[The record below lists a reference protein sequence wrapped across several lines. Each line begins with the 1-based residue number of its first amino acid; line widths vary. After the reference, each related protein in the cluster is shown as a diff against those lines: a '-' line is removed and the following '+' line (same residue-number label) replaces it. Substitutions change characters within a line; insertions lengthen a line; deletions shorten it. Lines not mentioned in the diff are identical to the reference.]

1 MPDSLVDL
9 LARSVQLRPQAEALV
24 QAERRISYAELWSGI
39 SAVAARLRR
48 CGLQPGGRVALLLEA
63 SPEYVAAYYG
73 VLAAGGVVVA
83 LNPAAKAREIA
94 VWLRHSEAEF
104 LVAGAHPE
112 LAEALAEG
120 CSCRFLRIAELNTWR
135 EGPGVTAEF
144 AVPVGAAAPAAI
156 IYTSGTTGSP
166 KGVTLS
172 HRNLVSNVSA
182 VVEYL
187 RLTADDRVVH
197 VLPFH
202 YCYGNSV
209 LHTHLAAGAT
219 VIIEGSLVY
228 PHRVL
233 ERMVKERA
241 TGFSGVPATYA
252 LLLSRTDLG
261 SSALRS
267 LRYLTQAGG
276 AMTPADIARVRA
288 LLPQVEF
295 FVMYGQTE
303 ATSRLSYMPPEYL
316 ASKPGSVGIAIAD
329 TEIAVL
335 DDDGQPLPAGR
346 AGHICARG
354 PGVMLGY
361 WCDPEA
367 TKQVLRAGW
376 LWTGDLGYLD
386 VDGFLYVQGRSSELI
401 KTGAHRVSPNEIEE
415 VLLALDGVAEAVA
428 AGMPDPLLGQV
439 IKAWL
444 VIRPGA
450 QLDTREVLAHCRRSL
465 PLYKVP
471 KQIVFTDALPRTA
484 SGKVRRAA
492 LAEFDVAGQED

>member
-1 MPDSLVDL
+1 M
-9 LARSVQLRPQAEALV
+9 
-24 QAERRISYAELWSGI
+24 
-39 SAVAARLRR
+39 AARLRR
-48 CGLQPGGRVALLLEA
+48 CGLQPGERVALLLDG
-63 SPEYVAAYYG
+63 SPEYVAVYYG

-83 LNPAAKAREIA
+83 LNTAAKAREMVA
-94 VWLRHSEAEF
+94 WLRHSEAQF
-104 LVAGAHPE
+104 LIADAHSE
-112 LAEALAEG
+112 LAEVLAEG
-120 CSCRFLRIAELNTWR
+120 CICRFLGVAELSLWR
-135 EGPGVTAEF
+135 GGSGLPAES
-144 AVPVGAAAPAAI
+144 AVPVGADGPAAI
-156 IYTSGTTGSP
+156 IYTSGTTGAP

-187 RLTADDRVVH
+187 RLTAADRVVH
-197 VLPFH
+197 VLPFY

-209 LHTHLAAGAT
+209 LHTHLAVGAT
-219 VIIEGSLVY
+219 VIIENGLVY

-233 ERMVKERA
+233 ERIVEQRA

-252 LLLSRTDLG
+252 LLLSRTQLD
-261 SSALRS
+261 SSALGS

-276 AMTPADIARVRA
+276 AMAPSDIARVRT

-335 DDDGQPLPAGR
+335 DDSGQPLPAGR
-346 AGHICARG
+346 TGHICARG

-361 WCDPEA
+361 WRDAEA
-367 TKQVLRAGW
+367 TEQVLRAGW

-386 VDGFLYVQGRSSELI
+386 DDGFLYIQGRSSELI

-415 VLLALDGVAEAVA
+415 VLLALDGVAEAAA
-428 AGMPDPLLGQV
+428 AGVPDRLLGQV

-444 VIRPGA
+444 VIRPGVR
-450 QLDTREVLAHCRRSL
+450 LDAREVLAHCRRSL
-465 PLYKVP
+465 PIYKVP

-484 SGKVRRAA
+484 SGKVKRAT
-492 LAEFDVAGQED
+492 LAEFGVAGQGG